1 MKPRLIVNRPDQMRS
16 NLHAGFGDGLDFLA
30 MTAAFKAVVIEGVE
44 VVFIVVT
51 VGHMAGRQDG

>member
-1 MKPRLIVNRPDQMRS
+1 
-16 NLHAGFGDGLDFLA
+16 